1 MKKTMTL
8 LATSLFA
15 LYGCGGGGGSSSGS
29 TDGNKGPNNQVDY
42 PIASSEFAPKSE
54 TTLGYSFTTDGQT
67 EGLMTMNFTPVSGE
81 LIIAGLKEEAGNEEV
96 VQVIND
102 L

>member
-29 TDGNKGPNNQVDY
+29 TDGNKGPTVRLITRLRALHFPLNQKQHW
-42 PIASSEFAPKSE
+42 ATRLPK
-54 TTLGYSFTTDGQT
+54 
-67 EGLMTMNFTPVSGE
+67 MVR
-81 LIIAGLKEEAGNEEV
+81 LKA
-96 VQVIND
+96 
-102 L
+102 

>member
-29 TDGNKGPNNQVDY
+29 TNGNKGPSNQS
-42 PIASSEFAPKSE
+42 ITQS
-54 TTLGYSFTTDGQT
+54 TTLNSR
-67 EGLMTMNFTPVSGE
+67 
-81 LIIAGLKEEAGNEEV
+81 LKQA
-96 VQVIND
+96 
-102 L
+102 LH